1 MVGDGFW
8 RLATFTLKPFFR
20 TILRL
25 EIRGR
30 ENIPRTGPL
39 LLVSNHQSFWDIPA
53 LGSAQPRTI
62 RFMAK
67 RELFRVPVFGPIALW
82 GGAFPV
88 NRGTADREAMRT
100 VQETLREGGAVVIY
114 IEGHRYEEFG
124 EAKAGAGRFAVAE
137 RAPVVHVAVRDAR
150 GWRPGRRVR
159 IVFGEPVTYDAAGRR
174 PRDAYRETAD
184 AMLAEIRRLYASLGD
199 G

>member
-8 RLATFTLKPFFR
+8 RLATFTIKPFFR
-20 TILRL
+20 LLLRL

-30 ENIPRTGPL
+30 EHIPRSGPL

-67 RELFRVPVFGPIALW
+67 RELFRVPVFGPVALW

-88 NRGTADREAMRT
+88 SRGTADREAMRT
-100 VQETLREGGAVVIY
+100 VHDTLRAGGVVVVY

-137 RAPVVHVAVRDAR
+137 QAPVVHVAIRGAR

-159 IVFGEPVTYDAAGRR
+159 IVFGEPVAYEAAGRR
-174 PRDAYRETAD
+174 ARDAYRETAD
-184 AMLAEIRRLYASLGD
+184 AMLAEIRRLYETLGD

>member
-1 MVGDGFW
+1 VKADGFW
-8 RLATFTLKPFFR
+8 RLASFTAKPAFR
-20 TILRL
+20 TLLRL

-30 ENIPRTGPL
+30 EHIPRRGPL
-39 LLVSNHQSFWDIPA
+39 LLVSNHQSWWDIPA

-67 RELFRVPVFGPIALW
+67 RELFRVPVFGPVALW

-88 NRGTADREAMRT
+88 TRGGADREAMRT
-100 VQETLREGGAVVIY
+100 VSETLREGGCVVIY

-137 RAPVVHVAVRDAR
+137 EAPVVHCAIRGARD
-150 GWRPGRRVR
+150 WRPGRRVH
-159 IVFGEPVTYDAAGRR
+159 IAFGKPTVYRLDGRR
-174 PRDAYRETAD
+174 PRDAYRATAD
-184 AMLAEIRRLYASLGD
+184 AMLAEIRRLYDTLPD
-199 G
+199 E